1 MRARPSGG
9 GGPAKP
15 RRRRALREAR
25 LGYALIAPSLALF
38 GLVYLYPVAYSAW
51 VSVFSWD
58 LMTPARYVGLDN
70 YRELWS
76 VEFWEV
82 ITNTAKYSV
91 GVVVL
96 SQAAGLVLAVLLN
109 NRTRLGA
116 LFQASIFSSYVVSWV
131 AVSLLWI
138 WMLDPQYGL
147 VTSLLRL
154 VRLPAVNWL
163 GDHRLAIWSLVLVT
177 VWKTV
182 GYPMVIYV
190 AGLQAIPGDIYEA
203 AALDGASGWNRFRH
217 ITWPLLTPTT
227 LFLLV
232 TLTIASFQGFDIV
245 KIMTQGG
252 PVTSTMIYVYYIYEQ
267 AFQYFKLGKAS
278 AAVVVFFVLILALTV
293 AQWAF
298 FRRRLHYT
306 A

>member
-1 MRARPSGG
+1 VAARRARRD
-9 GGPAKP
+9 AW
-15 RRRRALREAR
+15 
-25 LGYALIAPSLALF
+25 LGYALVGPSLALF
-38 GLVYLYPVAYSAW
+38 GLVYLYPVAYSAY
-51 VSVFSWD
+51 VSVFEWD
-58 LMTPARYVGLDN
+58 LMTPKRYVGLAN

-76 VEFWEV
+76 AEFAEV
-82 ITNTAKYSV
+82 LVNTAAYSG

-96 SQAAGLVLAVLLN
+96 TMALGLALALALNRRGSLAALLQ
-109 NRTRLGA
+109 G
-116 LFQASIFSSYVVSWV
+116 SIFTSYIVSWV

-147 VTSLLRL
+147 VTYLLRL
-154 VRLPAVNWL
+154 CGLRPVNWL
-163 GDHRLAIWSLVLVT
+163 GNPGLALWTLVLVT

-182 GYPMVIYV
+182 GYPMVIYL
-190 AGLQAIPGDIYEA
+190 AGLQAIPGDLYEA
-203 AALDGASGWNRFRH
+203 AALDGAGGWHRFRH

-252 PVTSTMIYVYYIYEQ
+252 PVTSTMIYVYWIYEQ

-278 AAVVVFFVLILALTV
+278 AGVVVFFVLIVLLTL
-293 AQWAF
+293 AQWLL
-298 FRRRLHYT
+298 FRRRVHYT
-306 A
+306 T